1 MKRLHVHVSVDDLPR
16 SIGFYSGLFAA
27 QPSVVKSD
35 YAKWM
40 LEDPRVNF
48 AISTR
53 GRAPGLDHLGIQ
65 VETGDELQEVYTRL
79 RQAGSNVIEQG
90 QTACCYAQSEKS
102 WIDDPAGIAWEAF
115 HTIGESTDYGDGT
128 GENRARVAHEQ
139 QHEERSACCAPQAAP
154 KPSQACC

>member
-1 MKRLHVHVSVDDLPR
+1 MKRLHVHVSVDDLPH
-16 SIGFYSGLFAA
+16 SIGFYSALFASEPA
-27 QPSVVKSD
+27 VVKSD

-65 VETGDELQEVYTRL
+65 VETGDELQEVYARL
-79 RQAGSNVIEQG
+79 RQAGGNVIEQG
-90 QTACCYAQSEKS
+90 QTTCCYAKSEKS
-102 WIDDPAGIAWEAF
+102 WIDDPAGIAWETF
-115 HTIGESTDYGDGT
+115 HTKGESTDYGDGS
-128 GENRARVAHEQ
+128 GENGARVAHEKQ
-139 QHEERSACCAPQAAP
+139 EKQSACCAPQAA